1 MTTTPISL
9 CWRTLGKH
17 PHFPQKTSRS
27 KIFNNYLGIWFSL
40 LIILNVKTKLCV
52 SWGSALYSADDRRT
66 EMFWKSLCVFVLLRT
81 RANWTWWE
89 SGQFYSSTSPSL
101 KLLFSVKS
109 NHELLWQVQIK
120 QRTMRCSG
128 TWIFAFMVS
137 CWLYLLL
144 LRYIITLHSWC
155 GNKDAIF

>member
-1 MTTTPISL
+1 MVLVVNNPQCQNKAL
-9 CWRTLGKH
+9 CLR
-17 PHFPQKTSRS
+17 
-27 KIFNNYLGIWFSL
+27 
-40 LIILNVKTKLCV
+40 
-52 SWGSALYSADDRRT
+52 GSAVYSADDRRT

-81 RANWTWWE
+81 RASWTWWE
-89 SGQFYSSTSPSL
+89 SGQFYSSTSSSL

-120 QRTMRCSG
+120 QRTTLCSG

-144 LRYIITLHSWC
+144 LRYIITLHYWC
-155 GNKDAIF
+155 GNKDAKISEPQLTVIFFTDFP